1 VTVKE
6 PTTLIAPIAPA
17 AQHALV
23 PLLALDPSFSS
34 GIDPAEVD
42 VARRATAAVAFDLP
56 IGPWQPT
63 AEGTWQD
70 HPLCALL
77 IDGVLLR
84 QVDIGDRPGA
94 EPLGPGAV
102 FDVTTPRHPFL
113 DARVHW
119 HVAAPARIAV
129 LDARFLAAARRWPAL
144 QANLTRRLMEQ
155 VARSGVH
162 AAICQRRNVEDRI
175 LLILWHLAGQLGTVD
190 GDRAHVPVELTH
202 DMLGRLV
209 GAQRPTVTLALGAL
223 GERGALSQRPGGGWV
238 VAGPHVARAAKG

>member
-1 VTVKE
+1 MKE
-6 PTTLIAPIAPA
+6 PTILNAPVAPA
-17 AQHALV
+17 AQHTLV
-23 PLLALDPSFSS
+23 PLLALDPSFSA

-56 IGPWQPT
+56 TGPWRPT
-63 AEGTWQD
+63 VDGTWHG

-77 IDGVLLR
+77 IDGVILR
-84 QVDIGDRPGA
+84 QIGLGERPGA
-94 EPLGPGAV
+94 EPLGPGAA
-102 FDVTTPRHPFL
+102 FDINAARHPFL
-113 DARVHW
+113 DARVNW

-144 QANLTRRLMEQ
+144 QATLTRRLMEQ
-155 VARSGVH
+155 IARSAVH

-175 LLILWHLAGQLGTVD
+175 LLMLWHLAGQLGTVD
-190 GDRAHVPVELTH
+190 GDRGHVRVELTH

-223 GERGALSQRPGGGWV
+223 TERRALAQRTGGGWV
-238 VAGPHVARAAKG
+238 VAGPDVARAARS